1 MSKIVDKSYFSP
13 NVVRLEIEAPLI
25 AKSRRAGHF
34 VIVKVGEKGERI
46 PLTIADSNLEKG
58 TITLV
63 VAEILGNL
71 VGGPDGYTIFSGIC
85 FPPTTPNIES

>member
-63 VAEILGNL
+63 VQKMSKLFHL
-71 VGGPDGYTIFSGIC
+71 
-85 FPPTTPNIES
+85 